1 MLPRWHIFAGVIFGA
16 LFFLTEP
23 STKPAHLFLAVM
35 ASIFIDV
42 DHYLVAALRNKSL
55 SFPQALKYYDNLLKK
70 EQMENKQ
77 GIRVKGDFHIFHT
90 LEFHCL
96 VLFIG
101 LAYSPFFYI
110 FLGMLF
116 HSLTDVGSLFYYDR
130 FYRREYLFLN
140 RIRRALKRESN
151 Q

>member
-1 MLPRWHIFAGVIFGA
+1 MLPRWHVFAGILLGVLLFVIA
-16 LFFLTEP
+16 PE
-23 STKPAHLFLAVM
+23 TKTLYLFLAVM
-35 ASIFIDV
+35 ASIFIDI
-42 DHYLVAALRNKSL
+42 DHYLVAALRNKSP
-55 SFPQALKYYDNLLKK
+55 SFSQALKYHEDLLKK

-116 HSLTDVGSLFYYDR
+116 HSLTDMGSLFYYDR

-140 RIRRALKRESN
+140 RIRGALKKRPE
-151 Q
+151 

>member
-1 MLPRWHIFAGVIFGA
+1 MLPRWHIFAGVLLGA
-16 LFFLTEP
+16 LFFLIEP
-23 STKPAHLFLAVM
+23 SIKPIYLFLAVM
-35 ASIFIDV
+35 ASIFIDI
-42 DHYLVAALRNKSL
+42 DHYFVASFRNKSP
-55 SFPQALKYYDNLLKK
+55 SFSQALRYHDDLLKK

-96 VLFIG
+96 VLFLG
-101 LAYSPFFYI
+101 LVYRPFIFI

-130 FYRREYLFLN
+130 FYRREYFFLN
-140 RIRRALKRESN
+140 RIRRALKRESK
-151 Q
+151 